1 VRVSGVV
8 VTLAIAAGA
17 LAAAQQ
23 PTVPTPGAPPS
34 QEQQPS
40 NPPPGAAGKTPPGAA
55 GQTPGAAGPNE
66 PSVPGNPAAAPGQG
80 TPVTLDLNAALQ
92 HARDYNQ
99 QFMAASYA
107 AQSAREDRI
116 QAKAALYPTLNWL
129 NQYIY
134 TQGNGTPSGV
144 FVANDGVHVY
154 NEQAAVHA
162 ELFSLTK
169 QADYRRAVAAEAAA
183 RARLEI
189 ARRGLTAV
197 VVQSYYG
204 LAAAE
209 QHLKNAQ
216 QSLVEAQRFLD
227 ITRKQEAGG
236 EVAHADVIK
245 AELQVQQRER
255 DLADAQ
261 VGIEKA
267 RLALGV
273 IAFPDPLQR
282 YEIAGALS
290 ADTPLPPLEQIRSEA
305 MASSPDVRAADA
317 AARQAHFGVASARG
331 AYYPALVL
339 DYWYGIDAN
348 VFGIYGP
355 DNRRNLGSVVQGT
368 VTVPVWNWG
377 ATRSKVRQAELQEKQ
392 AQTELTLAQ
401 RQLVADIN
409 GFYVEAQAAKN
420 QLASL
425 RSSAELSA
433 ESLRLTVLRYEAG
446 EATAL
451 EVSDAQTT
459 LAQARNAYSDGV
471 TRYAVALANL
481 QTLTGKL

>member
-1 VRVSGVV
+1 MASAFAV
-8 VTLAIAAGA
+8 
-17 LAAAQQ
+17 AQQ
-23 PTVPTPGAPPS
+23 PTVPTPGQPPA
-34 QEQQPS
+34 QEQQPT
-40 NPPPGAAGKTPPGAA
+40 NPPPGAGGKTPPGAA

-66 PSVPGNPAAAPGQG
+66 PSAPGAPAAAAGQG
-80 TPVTLDLNAALQ
+80 TSVTLDLNSALQ
-92 HARDYNQ
+92 RARDYNE
-99 QFMAASYA
+99 QFMAASFA

-116 QAKAALYPTLNWL
+116 QARAALYPTLNWF

-169 QADYRRAVAAEAAA
+169 RADYRRAVAAEAAA

-189 ARRGLTAV
+189 ARRGLVAT

-216 QSLVEAQRFLD
+216 QSLAEAQRFLD

-261 VGIEKA
+261 VAVEKA

-273 IAFPDPLQR
+273 VVFPDPLQQ
-282 YEIAGALS
+282 YSIGNELS
-290 ADTPLPPLEQIRSEA
+290 QNAPLPSLDEIRSEA
-305 MASSPDVRAADA
+305 MANSPDLRAAQA
-317 AARQAHFGVASARG
+317 SVRQAHFGVASARG

-355 DNRRNLGSVVQGT
+355 DGRRNLGSVVQGT

-377 ATRSKVRQAELQEKQ
+377 ATRSKVRQAELQEQQ
-392 AQTELTLAQ
+392 AQKELTFAQ
-401 RQLVADIN
+401 RQLVANIN
-409 GFYVEAQAAKN
+409 GFYIEAQAAKN
-420 QLASL
+420 QLDSL
-425 RSSAELSA
+425 RSSADLSA
-433 ESLRLTVLRYEAG
+433 ESLRLTILRYQAG

-451 EVSDAQTT
+451 EVSDAQNT